1 MPATGTKINLTT
13 CPGPT
18 VYTLYTLDPMHN
30 ASYCGNCANF
40 ADPGWG
46 DPEMVT
52 EGLAVVGNSS
62 STSRSVMVDD
72 MAVLVPSTMPD
83 NVNLTFSSFGLAAH
97 CQPVVDCLVDSL
109 SMQSMFYCPS
119 FNPPYNISSMHDLS
133 SSGYTMIEMFNL
145 TNNTLLHDG
154 YTLDS
159 VLNPSGALVTL
170 YWPLSD
176 DKTIFP
182 AVYSSGWYRMESSYG
197 YVSTCNMTAYNVSLS

>member
-72 MAVLVPSTMPD
+72 MAVLVPST
-83 NVNLTFSSFGLAAH
+83 NAG
-97 CQPVVDCLVDSL
+97 Q
-109 SMQSMFYCPS
+109 
-119 FNPPYNISSMHDLS
+119 
-133 SSGYTMIEMFNL
+133 
-145 TNNTLLHDG
+145 
-154 YTLDS
+154 
-159 VLNPSGALVTL
+159 
-170 YWPLSD
+170 
-176 DKTIFP
+176 
-182 AVYSSGWYRMESSYG
+182 R
-197 YVSTCNMTAYNVSLS
+197 